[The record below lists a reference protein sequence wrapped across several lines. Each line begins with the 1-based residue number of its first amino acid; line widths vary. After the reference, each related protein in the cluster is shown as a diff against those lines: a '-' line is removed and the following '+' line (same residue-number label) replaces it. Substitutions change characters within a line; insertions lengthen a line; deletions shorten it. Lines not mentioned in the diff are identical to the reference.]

1 VLREEPVQD
10 GFDPGQL
17 TGDASLNRLVI
28 AGRPGV
34 PATLAGRVAFD
45 ILSVDAIAALCEAE
59 GVPVGLDSV
68 ADDLGAALGSADP
81 TARRAGTRV
90 VAEFGRRLA
99 CVLATLRDPG
109 TPGAQGWNA
118 WRHAYLRHWAAVE
131 EVHLAGGLLAG
142 PAGPAVLEGVRAAL
156 SGLGTTT
163 RATLVP
169 QPAWAAL
176 VGAARSLGVSD
187 GDVVAVDLGGSRAR
201 TALVRAVAGRLD
213 LVTVTAAR
221 VPFAAT
227 DRLSTEAIGR
237 YLEEVL
243 DSAAREARQH
253 GASVRGVGISVA
265 CYLRNGRPDGDR
277 GVYASLPDLRDSAWQ
292 QTLRS
297 RFGSPIGLRLLHDGT
312 AAAASVHTRGD
323 VPSAVIVA
331 GSALGLGFPPQS
343 PRGDANLRWTAG
355 GR

>member
-1 VLREEPVQD
+1 VLREEPVRD

-28 AGRPGV
+28 AGRPGM

-59 GVPVGLDSV
+59 GVPVG
-68 ADDLGAALGSADP
+68 
-81 TARRAGTRV
+81 
-90 VAEFGRRLA
+90 
-99 CVLATLRDPG
+99 
-109 TPGAQGWNA
+109 WNA
-118 WRHAYLRHWAAVE
+118 WRRAYLRHWAAVE

-142 PAGPAVLEGVRAAL
+142 PVGPAGLESIRSAL
-156 SGLGTTT
+156 SELSTTT

-176 VGAARSLGVSD
+176 IGAARSLDVTD
-187 GDVVAVDLGGSRAR
+187 GDVVVVDLGGSRAR
-201 TALVRAVAGRLD
+201 TALVRAAAGRLE

-227 DRLSTEAIGR
+227 DRLSTAAIGR

-243 DSAAREARQH
+243 GSAAREAGRH

-265 CYLRNGRPDGDR
+265 CYLRDGRPDGDR
-277 GVYASLPDLRDSAWQ
+277 GVYASLPDLRDRAWRR
-292 QTLRS
+292 TLGS
-297 RFGSPIGLRLLHDGT
+297 LFGSPVDCRLLHDGT
-312 AAAASVHTRGD
+312 AAAASPHIHGD
-323 VPSAVIVA
+323 VPSAVIVV
-331 GSALGLGFPPQS
+331 GSALGLGFPPQ
-343 PRGDANLRWTAG
+343 
-355 GR
+355 GRDHRPGRVYRADP